1 MRSIDPSRSQLRKAA
16 IIVVKS
22 AIKVL
27 IENYP
32 MVSFH
37 QVYINIILGYT
48 TFSNR
53 YIQFNCFI

>member
-37 QVYINIILGYT
+37 QVY
-48 TFSNR
+48 
-53 YIQFNCFI
+53 